1 MAKANQAK
9 RQQPA
14 PTRSKQSFLVWVC
27 VIFGLLFLVALP
39 TMTLLLIGM
48 LPTIVA
54 YIIDRTR
61 QKHAAFCVGGMNF
74 LGVYYPLMQLW
85 MGDRPTKDLTDLLPG
100 LIDFL
105 MIYGAAGFGW
115 LLFTSIPPVVAA
127 FLTVMAQRRV
137 TTLRATQRHLIEE
150 WGEDVVASSDEGE
163 GLA

>member
-1 MAKANQAK
+1 MAKVDPAK
-9 RQQPA
+9 QQQPA
-14 PTRSKQSFLVWVC
+14 PTRSKQSFLVWGSI
-27 VIFGLLFLVALP
+27 IFGLLFLVALP

-54 YIIDRTR
+54 YIIDRTQ
-61 QKHAAFCVGGMNF
+61 QKHTAFCVGGMNF

-85 MGDRPTKDLTDLLPG
+85 TGEHPITEVADLMPD

-137 TTLRATQRHLIEE
+137 ATLRATQRHLIEE
-150 WGEDVVASSDEGE
+150 WGDNVAASSDEE
-163 GLA
+163 QRPA

>member
-1 MAKANQAK
+1 MAKADQAK
-9 RQQPA
+9 QRQPA
-14 PTRSKQSFLVWVC
+14 PPRSRQSFLVWGSI
-27 VIFGLLFLVALP
+27 IFGLLFLVALP

-54 YIIDRTR
+54 YIIDRTK
-61 QKHAAFCVGGMNF
+61 QKHTALCVGGMNF

-85 MGDRPTKDLTDLLPG
+85 TGDRPIKELTDLMPDLV
-100 LIDFL
+100 DFL

-137 TTLRATQRHLIEE
+137 ATLRATQRHLIEE
-150 WGEDVVASSDEGE
+150 WGEDIAASSDEE
-163 GLA
+163 EKPA

>member
-1 MAKANQAK
+1 MAKADRAK
-9 RQQPA
+9 QQQPA
-14 PTRSKQSFLVWVC
+14 PTRSKQSFLVWGSI
-27 VIFGLLFLVALP
+27 IFGLLFLVALP

-54 YIIDRTR
+54 YIIDRTQ
-61 QKHAAFCVGGMNF
+61 QKHTAFCVGGMNF

-85 MGDRPTKDLTDLLPG
+85 TGEHPITEVADLMPD

-137 TTLRATQRHLIEE
+137 ATLRATQRHLIEE
-150 WGEDVVASSDEGE
+150 WGDNVAASSDEE
-163 GLA
+163 QRPA